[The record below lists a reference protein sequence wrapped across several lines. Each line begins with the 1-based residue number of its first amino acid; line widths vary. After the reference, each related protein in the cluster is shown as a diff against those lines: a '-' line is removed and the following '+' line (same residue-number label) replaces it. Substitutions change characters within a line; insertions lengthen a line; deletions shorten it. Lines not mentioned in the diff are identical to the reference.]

1 MLTETDC
8 ALVAAG
14 LPGMTPA
21 LMRAAARRFGSF
33 AALLADSGGGCP
45 PPLDSIIRRYRA
57 DPGRHHQGA
66 QRLAAQL
73 DDQSIA
79 ALPLTAPS
87 YPLLLREIHRPP
99 PLLYVR
105 GDITLLSLPQL
116 AIVGSRRASSG
127 GLATARAFA
136 AELAA
141 AGFAI
146 TSGLALGIDAAA
158 HRGALERGQ
167 TVAVLGAGVDVAYPR
182 QHAVLGEQILAAGGA
197 LVSEFPLGF
206 APRRENFPQRNRII
220 SGLSLGVLVVEAAIK
235 SGSLITARLAMEQGR
250 EVFAMPGSVHNPQA
264 KGCHQL
270 IREGATLTETVA
282 DIVAQLGG
290 LLAYKAEEASRAAL
304 PVALSDEESLVL
316 DAMGFEPTDIDSLMV
331 ATGMGIAGLTAA
343 LVSLELQGLVENS
356 GGLFL
361 RQRH

>member
-1 MLTETDC
+1 MLSETDC

-21 LMRAAARRFGSF
+21 LMGAAVRRFGSF
-33 AALLADSGGGCP
+33 AALLAAGRDDCP
-45 PPLDSIIRRYRA
+45 PPLDRVIHHYRVGAGKHRRL
-57 DPGRHHQGA
+57 A
-66 QRLAAQL
+66 QRLAAEL
-73 DDQSIA
+73 DARGIA
-79 ALPLTAPS
+79 PLPLTDHR
-87 YPLLLREIHRPP
+87 YPALLREIHRPP

-127 GLATARAFA
+127 GLASARAFA

-158 HRGALERGQ
+158 HRGALDRGR
-167 TVAVLGAGVDVAYPR
+167 TIAVLATGVDVAYPR
-182 QHAVLGEQILAAGGA
+182 QHAALGDQILAAGGS
-197 LVSEFPLGF
+197 LVSEFPPGF
-206 APRRENFPQRNRII
+206 APRRESFPQRNRII

-270 IREGATLTETVA
+270 IREGAMLTETVA
-282 DIVAQLGG
+282 DIAEQLGG
-290 LLAYKAEEASRAAL
+290 LLAYKAEEAGGETPPANL
-304 PVALSDEESLVL
+304 PDDELAVL
-316 DAMGFEPTDIDSLMV
+316 EAMGFEPTDIDSLV
-331 ATGMGIAGLTAA
+331 AATGMGISGLTAV
-343 LVSLELQGLVENS
+343 LVNLELQGLVENV
-356 GGLFL
+356 GGFFL
-361 RQRH
+361 RQRC